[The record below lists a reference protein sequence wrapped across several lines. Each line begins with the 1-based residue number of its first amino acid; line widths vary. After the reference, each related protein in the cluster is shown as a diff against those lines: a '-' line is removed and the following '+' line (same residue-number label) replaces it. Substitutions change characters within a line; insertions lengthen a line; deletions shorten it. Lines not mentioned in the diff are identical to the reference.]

1 MPTADRIE
9 ALIARV
15 ESGEF
20 VAAIE
25 EFYAEDATMQE
36 NLGAPRAGLAA
47 LVANEKR
54 VLAAFEKTRARCV
67 RPVFVAGDHA
77 VIHWLFEFSATDG
90 RTLRLEELAHQ
101 RWRGDRIA
109 EERFYYDPVQLQP
122 Q

>member
-1 MPTADRIE
+1 MPTRDRIE

-25 EFYAEDATMQE
+25 GFYTEDATMQE
-36 NLGAPRAGLAA
+36 NLGAARTGLPA
-47 LVANEKR
+47 LVANEER

-67 RPVFVAGDHA
+67 RPFFVAGEHV
-77 VIHWLFEFSATDG
+77 VIHWLFEFTAADG
-90 RTLRLEELAHQ
+90 KAVRLEELAHQ

>member
-1 MPTADRIE
+1 MPTGDRIE

-15 ESGEF
+15 ENGEF

-25 EFYAEDATMQE
+25 EFYTDDATMQE
-36 NLGAPRAGLAA
+36 NLAALRAGLPA

-67 RPVFVAGDHA
+67 RPVFVQGDQA
-77 VIHWLFEFSATDG
+77 VIHWLFEFTAADG
-90 RTLRLEELAHQ
+90 KAVRLEELAHQ

-109 EERFYYDPVQLQP
+109 EERFFYDPVQLQP

>member
-1 MPTADRIE
+1 MLTADRIE

-20 VAAIE
+20 VAAIK

-36 NLGAPRAGLAA
+36 NLGAARSGLPA

-67 RPVFVAGDHA
+67 RPVFIHGDQA
-77 VIHWLFEFSATDG
+77 VIHWLFEFTTADG
-90 RTLRLEELAHQ
+90 KAVRLEEIAHQ
-101 RWRGDRIA
+101 RWRADRIA

-122 Q
+122 H